1 MHKGTRMHP
10 LVCPIAT
17 ENGAT
22 WAPLPTREFVA
33 SLLAGYVNH
42 LAGWILG
49 HELPEP
55 RRPAPVAGYNVQMHV
70 VGPTAAYEFLRD
82 ICYRGDRNTL
92 SADKRGTHMRTVDGD
107 ELYAVYHTVKDKVP
121 TDIVDEYAALVLA
134 SQLPL
139 ATLFWFSM
147 PDLPRPTA
155 VATSWLDNAPASKKQ
170 LADAMLQIWGLPAT
184 TQLRALLAKHE
195 DTVGCLDVRLLERIL
210 PARTTAHGMRE
221 FCHVDRDTWAARHLS
236 HAGEDHMLHGQE
248 ATSRA
253 LLSWVQKI
261 NDVLWPIMTS
271 ARPPRLL
278 VSDLWPAPAFDTVAK
293 PDAPFPAPA
302 DAPDLGTTV
311 MAVTPFHYR
320 MSAALLM
327 HWSGRRPEVIPKTL
341 RAQVRGDSTP
351 KKAKDEASS
360 ASGTT
365 GSGSREPSPAPRASR
380 SPVPERRRASRT
392 PQGAKRQ
399 HPEAERREA
408 RSAPPR
414 ESSSRSPADRARGGR
429 AREGTHRDRRVMH
442 GNRVTVTAST
452 APAAS
457 AADEFAGLD
466 DAAFAAVAREHG
478 LELEDAP
485 APAPT
490 PEETRAR
497 LLAEA
502 ERRNKRARVAPSGV
516 PPADAA
522 AYPPFPMG
530 PPPPRPTWGGPPPAL
545 MPQMPGGG
553 GYYWPPGMMYGPPMP
568 GVTAPAGPG
577 APAPGDSAGAAHYQA
592 AKNWR
597 ARLRLLLEAGN
608 EASPPLLSEVLDE
621 IATAA
626 GHNLPGTTLP
636 SGASWAALNVAATIW
651 AAAVPSLE
659 QFDRIE
665 SELLRLIGQAQARQA
680 EGRCR
685 PGARA
690 VLRVYGDDEGEDD
703 FATRAALQ
711 PRSIAES
718 VMAAAT
724 REPQP
729 LTDGPDRKTS
739 AAPQS
744 RSAALHASN
753 SRQRSSLH
761 FPTPAADPGDL
772 TGYGPDRPSDLAVP
786 ESPEG
791 APPGGL
797 NAPIPIAH
805 VIDGISGRPH
815 DFRRL
820 QLQCPGFVYALNA
833 DGTLG
838 ASTRVQILFDT
849 GAMGEV
855 GEKRHMPPGTRYT
868 GVKVL
873 RAFLHH
879 ATITA
884 EIAHVVLRFGDV
896 YVSRA
901 VYVVPDGSLGPNADL
916 LVGIGTIM
924 MVEGRIDTTS
934 SGWCLH
940 ARDAQFRPHV
950 IPFCCPDKRRGL
962 SLSGSFALSS

>member
-1 MHKGTRMHP
+1 
-10 LVCPIAT
+10 
-17 ENGAT
+17 
-22 WAPLPTREFVA
+22 
-33 SLLAGYVNH
+33 
-42 LAGWILG
+42 
-49 HELPEP
+49 
-55 RRPAPVAGYNVQMHV
+55 
-70 VGPTAAYEFLRD
+70 
-82 ICYRGDRNTL
+82 
-92 SADKRGTHMRTVDGD
+92 
-107 ELYAVYHTVKDKVP
+107 
-121 TDIVDEYAALVLA
+121 
-134 SQLPL
+134 
-139 ATLFWFSM
+139 
-147 PDLPRPTA
+147 
-155 VATSWLDNAPASKKQ
+155 
-170 LADAMLQIWGLPAT
+170 
-184 TQLRALLAKHE
+184 
-195 DTVGCLDVRLLERIL
+195 
-210 PARTTAHGMRE
+210 
-221 FCHVDRDTWAARHLS
+221 
-236 HAGEDHMLHGQE
+236 
-248 ATSRA
+248 
-253 LLSWVQKI
+253 
-261 NDVLWPIMTS
+261 
-271 ARPPRLL
+271 
-278 VSDLWPAPAFDTVAK
+278 
-293 PDAPFPAPA
+293 
-302 DAPDLGTTV
+302 
-311 MAVTPFHYR
+311 
-320 MSAALLM
+320 
-327 HWSGRRPEVIPKTL
+327 
-341 RAQVRGDSTP
+341 
-351 KKAKDEASS
+351 
-360 ASGTT
+360 
-365 GSGSREPSPAPRASR
+365 
-380 SPVPERRRASRT
+380 
-392 PQGAKRQ
+392 
-399 HPEAERREA
+399 
-408 RSAPPR
+408 
-414 ESSSRSPADRARGGR
+414 
-429 AREGTHRDRRVMH
+429 
-442 GNRVTVTAST
+442 
-452 APAAS
+452 
-457 AADEFAGLD
+457 
-466 DAAFAAVAREHG
+466 
-478 LELEDAP
+478 
-485 APAPT
+485 
-490 PEETRAR
+490 
-497 LLAEA
+497 
-502 ERRNKRARVAPSGV
+502 
-516 PPADAA
+516 
-522 AYPPFPMG
+522 
-530 PPPPRPTWGGPPPAL
+530 
-545 MPQMPGGG
+545 MPGGG

-636 SGASWAALNVAATIW
+636 SGA
-651 AAAVPSLE
+651 SLE

-761 FPTPAADPGDL
+761 FPTPPPTL
-772 TGYGPDRPSDLAVP
+772 VT
-786 ESPEG
+786 SPG

>member
-1 MHKGTRMHP
+1 
-10 LVCPIAT
+10 
-17 ENGAT
+17 
-22 WAPLPTREFVA
+22 
-33 SLLAGYVNH
+33 
-42 LAGWILG
+42 
-49 HELPEP
+49 
-55 RRPAPVAGYNVQMHV
+55 
-70 VGPTAAYEFLRD
+70 
-82 ICYRGDRNTL
+82 
-92 SADKRGTHMRTVDGD
+92 
-107 ELYAVYHTVKDKVP
+107 
-121 TDIVDEYAALVLA
+121 
-134 SQLPL
+134 
-139 ATLFWFSM
+139 
-147 PDLPRPTA
+147 
-155 VATSWLDNAPASKKQ
+155 
-170 LADAMLQIWGLPAT
+170 
-184 TQLRALLAKHE
+184 
-195 DTVGCLDVRLLERIL
+195 
-210 PARTTAHGMRE
+210 
-221 FCHVDRDTWAARHLS
+221 
-236 HAGEDHMLHGQE
+236 
-248 ATSRA
+248 
-253 LLSWVQKI
+253 
-261 NDVLWPIMTS
+261 
-271 ARPPRLL
+271 
-278 VSDLWPAPAFDTVAK
+278 
-293 PDAPFPAPA
+293 
-302 DAPDLGTTV
+302 